1 MKGHL
6 TDRSRYLVAYD
17 IRDPVRLRLVHRIV
31 KDHGETLQYS
41 VFLCDLAPQ
50 ELTGLKWRL
59 GQAMA
64 HDVDSIL
71 VLDLGDPGDLSAF
84 TFLGERSD
92 LPPLGLRCCIASAP
106 VAGPALGSARAQLEA
121 CFRYL
126 TIPSGSWPR
135 PAGHQ
140 RSRSRSKGQVSG
152 GTVGERFLAPS
163 KAGSIAAGR
172 ASGKRRGW
180 RSGNYSA
187 ASGRV
192 TGVAS

>member
-1 MKGHL
+1 VKGHR
-6 TDRSRYLVAYD
+6 TDRRRYLVAYD

-64 HDVDSIL
+64 HEVDSIL

-92 LPPLGLRCCIASAP
+92 LPTS
-106 VAGPALGSARAQLEA
+106 GP
-121 CFRYL
+121 
-126 TIPSGSWPR
+126 TI
-135 PAGHQ
+135 
-140 RSRSRSKGQVSG
+140 
-152 GTVGERFLAPS
+152 L
-163 KAGSIAAGR
+163 
-172 ASGKRRGW
+172 
-180 RSGNYSA
+180 
-187 ASGRV
+187 
-192 TGVAS
+192 